1 MHLRLHG
8 YRVGALASA
17 ALLALAATAGAAP
30 AQRRPSNCTVRGVV
44 RDLSTGKPV
53 PGYRLFVMVAT
64 PSRADRPNFQQ
75 ALTDARGAFTL
86 TAPRGSTV
94 TPYWQPLVQTSG
106 ESFTL
111 DEAWYA
117 TSGPQALKVA
127 ANLSGVTLNVKLRPL
142 RKVRVMV
149 LDADGRPAPGATVAA
164 GGRPVTTGADGAATV
179 AILPGRQGQGGITVT
194 SKDRKLGTQAQPPAS
209 GSDLRLTL
217 KPLPVLA
224 GTAVD
229 DEDKPAAGLQIT
241 WMPMTDSG
249 GGAPMPA
256 VTTDAEGKFRIEAA
270 PSKQYLGYW
279 GNSSDYKQGSA
290 EVTLKEG
297 EPIVIK
303 VARKVNDPNK
313 MVGSVGLS
321 AATKVKEPSGF
332 CLDPDGNLLIA
343 GEADKSIVRATQDDQ
358 LLGRYSV
365 SFAPQC
371 IDSMANGSILVAGQ
385 GRIAVLDAAGKEIR
399 SGKVPNNASC
409 TAITHWGED
418 IFVCASGASGFAIIR
433 FGLDLKEPLR
443 IVSGLSGC
451 CGQLDIC
458 AREGGVYVALNS
470 AFTIA
475 RYSREGR
482 KISSFKHE
490 DAKKPDYFGEG
501 CCEPKNLTITPD
513 GVIYAAASSPMLVN
527 KYSLDGKF
535 LGRAGK
541 LADADGSC
549 VKVTVGVTKDGTK
562 LYMLDT
568 SNSVVRLVKQAPT
581 QP

>member
-1 MHLRLHG
+1 MQLRLHG

-30 AQRRPSNCTVRGVV
+30 AQKRSKNCTVRGVV

-53 PGYRLFVMVAT
+53 PGYRLFVMVAAS
-64 PSRADRPNFQQ
+64 SRADRPNFQQ
-75 ALTDARGAFTL
+75 TLTDSRGAFTL
-86 TAPRGSTV
+86 SAPRGSTV

-106 ESFTL
+106 ETFTL

-117 TSGPQALKVA
+117 TSGPQAVKVA
-127 ANLSGVTLNVKLRPL
+127 RDLTGVTLNVKLRPL
-142 RKVRVMV
+142 RKVRVVV
-149 LDADGRPAPGATVAA
+149 LDAE
-164 GGRPVTTGADGAATV
+164 GRPVEGAAVAGGGRLVTTGSDGAASV

-194 SKDRKLGTQAQPPAS
+194 SRDRKLGAQAQAPTS
-209 GSDLRLTL
+209 GSELRLTL

-229 DEDKPAAGLQIT
+229 EDGKPAADLQIT
-241 WMPMTDSG
+241 WMPMSEG
-249 GGAPMPA
+249 GGGNPIPA
-256 VTTDAEGKFRIEAA
+256 VTTDAEGKFRVEAP
-270 PSKQYLGYW
+270 PSKEYLAYW
-279 GNSSDYKQGSA
+279 NNTSDYKQGST

-303 VARKVNDPNK
+303 VVRKVNDPNK
-313 MVGSVGLS
+313 LVGSVGLS

-332 CLDPDGNLLIA
+332 CMDPEGNLLIA

-358 LLGRYSV
+358 LLGRFKLA
-365 SFAPQC
+365 FAPQC
-371 IDSMANGSILVAGQ
+371 IDCMADGSILVAGQ
-385 GRIAVLDAAGKEIR
+385 GRIAVLDKDGKELR

-409 TAITHWGED
+409 TAITHWGDD

-513 GVIYAAASSPMLVN
+513 GVIFAAASSPMLVN

-549 VKVTVGVTKDGTK
+549 VKVTVGVTKDGSK

-568 SNSVVRLVKQAPT
+568 SNSVVRLVKQAPA